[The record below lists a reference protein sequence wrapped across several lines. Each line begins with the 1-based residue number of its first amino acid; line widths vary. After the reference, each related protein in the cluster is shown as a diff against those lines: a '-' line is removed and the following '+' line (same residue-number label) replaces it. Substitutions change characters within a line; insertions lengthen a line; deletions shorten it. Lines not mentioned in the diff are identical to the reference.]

1 MCKTDCSES
10 KPASAGFFYEVDMPD
25 DSIVAAAAK
34 VAPPVIITGINTIF
48 GFTLND
54 WVAITAI
61 VYAVLQTVFL
71 VVDRLKKRRKRRF
84 ESED

>member
-1 MCKTDCSES
+1 
-10 KPASAGFFYEVDMPD
+10 MPD
-25 DSIVAAAAK
+25 ESIAVAAAK

-61 VYAVLQTVFL
+61 VYAVLQTIFL
-71 VVDRLKKRRKRRF
+71 VVDRMKKRRNKRRIDG
-84 ESED
+84 EK